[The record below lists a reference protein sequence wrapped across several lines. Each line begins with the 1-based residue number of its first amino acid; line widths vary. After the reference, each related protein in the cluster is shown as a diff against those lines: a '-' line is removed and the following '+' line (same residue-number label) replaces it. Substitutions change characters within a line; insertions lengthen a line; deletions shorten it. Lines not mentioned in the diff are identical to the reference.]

1 MKEIVFSV
9 PGEPQGKAR
18 ARVVRL
24 KNGMTSSFTP
34 EKTVNYENLIKL
46 CFQEAAGQDFVPMDG
61 IFAVD
66 IEASFG
72 IPKSWPKNRV
82 QFAIGTEQPVVRPT
96 KKPDVDNIA
105 KVVCD
110 SLNGIAYRD
119 DSSIVTLRVK
129 KMFSQNPRVTV
140 RIRNITDTRDK
151 WSQK

>member
-46 CFQEAAGQDFVPMDG
+46 CFQEAAGQDFAPMTG
-61 IFAVD
+61 IFHLEITACF
-66 IEASFG
+66 A
-72 IPKSWPKNRV
+72 PPNTWPKARSHLALNSIPR
-82 QFAIGTEQPVVRPT
+82 IVRPT
-96 KKPDVDNIA
+96 KKPDLDNIA
-105 KVVCD
+105 KIVCD

-119 DSSIVTLRVK
+119 DSAIVQMRISKFYDTR
-129 KMFSQNPRVTV
+129 PRVDV
-140 RIRNITDTRDK
+140 VIRDITDERDK
-151 WSQK
+151 WSRK

>member
-34 EKTVNYENLIKL
+34 EKTVNYENMIKL
-46 CFQEAAGQDFVPMDG
+46 CFQEAAGQDFVPMTGTFDVE
-61 IFAVD
+61 IHAYFPISA
-66 IEASFG
+66 
-72 IPKSWPKNRV
+72 SWPKVRK
-82 QFAIGTEQPVVRPT
+82 QLALEGAVRPVC
-96 KKPDVDNIA
+96 KADADNIA

-119 DSSIVTLRVK
+119 DSAIIDLHVQKFYDAR
-129 KMFSQNPRVTV
+129 PRVEV
-140 RIRNITDTRDK
+140 WIRESTDERNRWLIK
-151 WSQK
+151 